1 MPPLF
6 FCYIALLLNGSENS
20 LEIRLGGGDEFGDGD
35 ASQLGNLGV
44 NLLDWSRALVGLDKE
59 RREWGGTERFDALR
73 RAESALA
80 K

>member
-1 MPPLF
+1 MSLLF

-20 LEIRLGGGDEFGDGD
+20 LEIRFGDGKEVGDGD

-44 NLLDWSRALVGLDKE
+44 NLLDWSSAFVGLDKE
-59 RREWGGTERFDALR
+59 RGEWGGTERFDALR
-73 RAESALA
+73 RVESALA